1 METQIILIPLKTA
14 KNQMKGMK
22 SAREE
27 LENSLAVKR
36 FEYPQPESPALNVP
50 DARGNRAI

>member
-22 SAREE
+22 NTRED
-27 LENSLAVKR
+27 LEKSLAAKR
-36 FEYPQPESPALNVP
+36 FEYPQPESL
-50 DARGNRAI
+50 ARNDPKCSR